1 MDIFT
6 NARDLLNKEIQTYKA
21 TFDYESEQAL
31 NNANQNHQSEKD
43 NFDNEIQ
50 TGISDF
56 NAEYAAEVQT
66 LKVHVGAKKKQ
77 LEDANAHNALELM
90 KYKDQIK
97 TNTMNVLMQKIYGIR
112 VLFDADD
119 DHLASPYL
127 EGASQVNAQ
136 ILQLQH
142 FLLGN
147 SSMAEDM
154 QILAQIYQVHVG
166 SAPPSLE
173 FADLYPV
180 IAVLMA
186 RVSEGSVPLKTIR
199 LTNNPN
205 YDEHIAKYSQQPN
218 MVQSAT
224 WTVLRESFKMDDS
237 FNSRLTDHFSTI
249 DYNDDSAKFYMAL
262 HIVNRYR
269 EIAPYVPAHPQQYQ
283 NIFAFNIANEI
294 GDSVLLAAP
303 TYYSKEGLELLFQ
316 RSMCSMLLKY
326 DSVNEK
332 YICDMSAVD
341 NLMQMHDYYYKFGG
355 IVTFDKDMKLE
366 SINIGGE
373 NQPLDNEI
381 VYKRI
386 IATAMTY
393 GTWGIHFGIQH
404 AIISDDWNYQFGQ
417 KVYSKDNNHPLA
429 ALVKPLCVGVQEIM
443 NLASLV
449 LVNKLDTSIAAGN
462 NIRGKDISGM
472 RSEFLADVYKV
483 AHWPTMRNH
492 IFGSLDNEITRSFD
506 AWWTLMHGTM
516 TNYVNIYYQDDDSVV
531 HDINVA
537 EWLTQ
542 INMNVSKASLID
554 TLTMMFFNQITHEL
568 FSNPQIIHD
577 LITLKLQY
585 VVRNDYDHGLPS
597 YFVHLRNIET
607 LVVTNGGTSRF
618 INIEME
624 QFVVDDNQVA
634 KDVLVQFRTDV
645 QNLAAEFDNNPDR
658 YLPLLHPSLIESSI
672 AW

>member
-1 MDIFT
+1 MDLFK
-6 NARDLLNKEIQTYKA
+6 NARELLNKEIHTYKA
-21 TFDYESEQAL
+21 TFDYESDQAL
-31 NNANQNHQSEKD
+31 NNATKNNQSEKD
-43 NFDNEIQ
+43 NFDYEIQ

-56 NAEYAAEVQT
+56 NAEYAKEVQS
-66 LKVHVGAKKKQ
+66 LKTHVVSKKKQ
-77 LEDANAHNALELM
+77 LEDSNAHNALKLM
-90 KYKDQIK
+90 KYKDEVT
-97 TNTMNVLMQKIYGIR
+97 TNTMNALMQKIYGIR

-147 SSMAEDM
+147 SSMDEDM
-154 QILAQIYQVHVG
+154 QLLAQIYQLHVG
-166 SAPPSLE
+166 TAPPSIA

-186 RVSEGSVPLKTIR
+186 RVSEGSVPLKTMR

-205 YDEHIAKYSQQPN
+205 YDEHLSKYAQQPN
-218 MVQSAT
+218 MVQAAT

-237 FNSRLTDHFSTI
+237 FNSRLTNHFNTI
-249 DYNDDSAKFYMAL
+249 NYDDNSVKFYMAL
-262 HIVNRYR
+262 HVVNRYR
-269 EIAPYVPAHPQQYQ
+269 EIAPYVPANAQQYQ
-283 NIFAFNIANEI
+283 SIFAFNIANEI
-294 GDSVLLAAP
+294 GDSVLLAAS
-303 TYYSKEGLELLFQ
+303 TYYNKEGLELLFS
-316 RSMCSMLLKY
+316 RSMCSMLLRY

-341 NLMQMHDYYYKFGG
+341 NLMQMRHYYHKFGG
-355 IVTFDKDMKLE
+355 VVTFDKDMKLE
-366 SINIGGE
+366 SINIEGNDE
-373 NQPLDNEI
+373 SLDNEI
-381 VYKRI
+381 IFKRI
-386 IATAMTY
+386 IASAMTY

-404 AIISDDWNYQFGQ
+404 CIISDDWNYQFAQ
-417 KVYSKDNNHPLA
+417 KVYSKNKNHPLA
-429 ALVKPLCVGVQEIM
+429 VLVKPLCVGVQEIM

-472 RSEFLADVYKV
+472 RSDFLVDVKKV
-483 AHWPTMRNH
+483 AHWPTMRSY
-492 IFGSLDNEITRSFD
+492 IFGILDNAITRSFD
-506 AWWTLMHGTM
+506 AWWTLMNRTIA
-516 TNYVNIYYQDDDSVV
+516 NYVNIYYQDDDSVV

-624 QFVVDDNQVA
+624 QFVIDDNQGA
-634 KDVLVQFRTDV
+634 KDVLIQFRTDV
-645 QNLAAEFDNNPDR
+645 QNLASEFDNNSDR

>member
-1 MDIFT
+1 MDIFN
-6 NARDLLNKEIQTYKA
+6 NAHELLNREIQTYKA
-21 TFDYESEQAL
+21 TFDYESDQAL
-31 NNANQNHQSEKD
+31 NNANQNHQVEKEI
-43 NFDNEIQ
+43 FDNEIHV
-50 TGISDF
+50 GVSDF
-56 NAEYAAEVQT
+56 NAKYTTDVQT
-66 LKVHVGAKKKQ
+66 LKVHVGTKKKQ

-97 TNTMNVLMQKIYGIR
+97 TNTMNGLLQRIYGIR

-186 RVSEGSVPLKTIR
+186 RVSEGIVPLKTIR
-199 LTNNPN
+199 LTNDPN
-205 YDEHIAKYSQQPN
+205 YDEHLAKYAQQPT
-218 MVQSAT
+218 MVHTAT
-224 WTVLRESFKMDDS
+224 WTVLRESFKLDDS
-237 FNSRLTDHFSTI
+237 FNSRLANHFSTI
-249 DYNDDSAKFYMAL
+249 DYDNDTVKFYMAM
-262 HIVNRYR
+262 HVVNRYR
-269 EIAPYVPAHPQQYQ
+269 EFAPYVPADPQQFQ
-283 NIFAFNIANEI
+283 SIFAFNIANEKS
-294 GDSVLLAAP
+294 DPVLTNAE
-303 TYYSKEGLELLFQ
+303 TYYNKEGLELLFT
-316 RSMCSMLLKY
+316 RSMCSMLLQY
-326 DSVNEK
+326 DSINEK
-332 YICDMSAVD
+332 YICDMSAVAE
-341 NLMQMHDYYYKFGG
+341 LVQIHDYYYKFGG

-366 SINIGGE
+366 SINIE
-373 NQPLDNEI
+373 REDQVLDNVI
-381 VYKRI
+381 IYKRI
-386 IATAMTY
+386 IASAMTY
-393 GTWGIHFGIQH
+393 GTWGVHFGIQH
-404 AIISDDWNYQFGQ
+404 AIVSDDWNYQFAQ
-417 KVYSKDNNHPLA
+417 NVYSNDNTHPLA
-429 ALVKPLCVGVQEIM
+429 VLVKPLCVGVQEIM

-462 NIRGKDISGM
+462 NIRGKDISDLNNV
-472 RSEFLADVYKV
+472 FLTDIHKV
-483 AHWPTMRNH
+483 AHWPTMRSH
-492 IFGSLDNEITRSFD
+492 IFGVFENELTRSFD
-506 AWWTLMHGTM
+506 AWWTLMHGTI
-516 TNYVNIYYQDDDSVV
+516 TNYVNIYYQDDDSVIY
-531 HDINVA
+531 DIQVA
-537 EWLTQ
+537 QWLTQ

-554 TLTMMFFNQITHEL
+554 TLTMMYFNQITHEL

-577 LITLKLQY
+577 LITLKLQF
-585 VVRNDYDHGLPS
+585 VVRNDKEHGLPS

-624 QFVVDDNQVA
+624 QFVKDDNQLA

-645 QNLAAEFDNNPDR
+645 QNLATEFDNNPDR
-658 YLPLLHPSLIESSI
+658 YSSLLHPSLIESSI